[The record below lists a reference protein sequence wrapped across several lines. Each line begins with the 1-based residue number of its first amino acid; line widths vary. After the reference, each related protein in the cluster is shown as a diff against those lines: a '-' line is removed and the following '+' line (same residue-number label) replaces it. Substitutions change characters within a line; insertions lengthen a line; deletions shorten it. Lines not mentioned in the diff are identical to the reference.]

1 MKKSGFITLVLAVV
15 GTLLFGF
22 GMCMTLLPEW
32 EMMKPGIVCGAAGLI
47 VLLADVIYWRR
58 AEGKA
63 PIKLSGRV
71 LGIIALATAGSL
83 LLGAGMSLCMAYG
96 NMVFGILLG
105 IAGIVVLLMLI
116 PVIVGLK
123 D

>member
-1 MKKSGFITLVLAVV
+1 MKKSSFITLVLAVA

>member
-1 MKKSGFITLVLAVV
+1 MKKSNFITLVLAVV

-22 GMCMTLLPEW
+22 GMCMALLPEW

-71 LGIIALATAGSL
+71 MGIIALATAGSL

>member
-1 MKKSGFITLVLAVV
+1 MKKSNFITLVMAVV

-47 VLLADVIYWRR
+47 VLLVDVIYWRR

-63 PIKLSGRV
+63 PIKISGKV
-71 LGIIALATAGSL
+71 LGIVALATAGSL

-105 IAGIVVLLMLI
+105 IVGIVVLLMLI

>member
-1 MKKSGFITLVLAVV
+1 MKKSNFITLMMTVV

-47 VLLADVIYWRR
+47 VLLAAVIYWRR
-58 AEGKA
+58 KEGKQ
-63 PIKLSGRV
+63 PIRVSGKA
-71 LGIIALATAGSL
+71 LGIAALATAGSL

-96 NMVFGILLG
+96 NMVFGVILG
-105 IAGIVVLLMLI
+105 IVGIVVLMMLI
-116 PVIVGLK
+116 PVTVGLK
-123 D
+123 G

>member
-1 MKKSGFITLVLAVV
+1 MKKSSFLTLVLAVV

-32 EMMKPGIVCGAAGLI
+32 EMMKPGIACGAAGLI
-47 VLLADVIYWRR
+47 VLLGDVIFWRR

-63 PIKLSGRV
+63 PIKISGRT
-71 LGIIALATAGSL
+71 LGIAALATAGAL

-96 NMVFGILLG
+96 NMVFGVILG

-116 PVIVGLK
+116 PVVAGLK

>member
-1 MKKSGFITLVLAVV
+1 MKKSNFITLVMAVV

-47 VLLADVIYWRR
+47 VLMVAVIYWRR

-63 PIKLSGRV
+63 PIKISGKVLSIV
-71 LGIIALATAGSL
+71 ALATAGSL

-105 IAGIVVLLMLI
+105 IVGIVVLLMLI

>member
-1 MKKSGFITLVLAVV
+1 MKKSSFITLVLAVV